1 MFKWILGIVFSLCLI
16 LAGLYGYFVR
26 SYTTA
31 EPPESGQLKLDSLVV
46 NKLERTFTYYL
57 PEQLGE
63 QPALVFVLHGSMG
76 SGEDIRWQTAYGFEH
91 LAQTENLIPVY
102 PNGFENHWNDC
113 RASANYSA
121 NTQNINDPAFFK
133 AMVAYFRQHYDID
146 DQRVFATGLSNGGH
160 MSYRLALE
168 VPELVRAIAP
178 MAASLPVK
186 NNNDCGV
193 RGKPVSVALFN
204 GTNDPINP
212 YGGGLV
218 ELMGD
223 SSRGSVQSS
232 DQTMDYWR
240 VLAGIPSQPSRQW
253 QVTTEKKPGPVA
265 QVTEWSANGEVMR
278 LYKLLDSGHVVPSSQ
293 VHFGRLFG
301 GDAPQIEAADEIW
314 GFFNSLEKKREPSS
328 APVVPP
334 EEGSEQLAGRH

>member
-1 MFKWILGIVFSLCLI
+1 MFKWILGVLFSLCLI

-31 EPPESGQLKLDSLVV
+31 EPPESGQLKFDSLPV

-57 PEQLGE
+57 PEQLDE
-63 QPALVFVLHGSMG
+63 LPALVFVLHGSM
-76 SGEDIRWQTAYGFEH
+76 SSSEDIRWQTAYGFER
-91 LAQTENLIPVY
+91 LAQTENFIPVY

-121 NTQNINDPAFFK
+121 NTQKINDPEFFK
-133 AMVAYFRQHYDID
+133 AMVAYFKQHYGID
-146 DQRVFATGLSNGGH
+146 DQKVYATGLSNGGH

-178 MAASLPVK
+178 MAASLPVAD
-186 NNNDCGV
+186 NNDCGV
-193 RGKPVSVALFN
+193 RGKPVSVAIFN

-212 YGGGLV
+212 YEGGLV

-232 DQTMDYWR
+232 EQTMDYWR
-240 VLAGIPSQPSRQW
+240 VLAGIPSLPTRQW
-253 QVTTEKKPGPVA
+253 QVASDKKPGPVA
-265 QVTEWSANGEVMR
+265 EVSEWSANGEVMR
-278 LYKLLDSGHVVPSSQ
+278 LYKLVNSGHVVPSSQ

-301 GDAPQIEAADEIW
+301 GNAPEIEAADEVW
-314 GFFNSLEKKREPSS
+314 EFFKSLEEKREPS
-328 APVVPP
+328 APPATPP
-334 EEGSEQLAGRH
+334 DEDNDRLAG